1 MKDQRAKGNIWG
13 FWQFCCLLF
22 WRMMKQTWTKY
33 FIYCFF
39 LFDINCWFDW
49 LPFCFYKLA
58 SQVIFQFYHICASG
72 SKYPHCKVWKVC
84 LGFFDG
90 NENSTDSMQIWTG
103 NMHISI
109 AQLTYNTSS
118 IQSFYQILSMRRLK
132 LLMKENAHM
141 VAWRAWKCARD

>member
-1 MKDQRAKGNIWG
+1 MKDQRTKGNIWG

-39 LFDINCWFDW
+39 YLTLIVDLTDSLFASTN
-49 LPFCFYKLA
+49 LPPRLY
-58 SQVIFQFYHICASG
+58 SYHICASG

-141 VAWRAWKCARD
+141 VAWRAWKCVRD